1 MGPIQS
7 SFNQLTL
14 SALGAV
20 GGLAHGFKGGFNK
33 PAKAQPQEQLPQ
45 SEVSSGMGNIAKVGK
60 NYSNKNI
67 RSYQAAVKA
76 VDNANDAI
84 LQKALTQEAVK
95 IRFSEIMK
103 KGE

>member
-1 MGPIQS
+1 
-7 SFNQLTL
+7 
-14 SALGAV
+14 
-20 GGLAHGFKGGFNK
+20 
-33 PAKAQPQEQLPQ
+33 
-45 SEVSSGMGNIAKVGK
+45 MGNIAKVGK

-67 RSYQAAVKA
+67 RSYQAAAKA

-103 KGE
+103 GGK

>member
-14 SALGAV
+14 SALAAV
-20 GGLAHGFKGGFNK
+20 GGLAHGFKGSFSK
-33 PAKAQPQEQLPQ
+33 PTKAKPEANPKT
-45 SEVSSGMGNIAKVGK
+45 EVSSGMGNIAKVGR

-67 RSYQAAVKA
+67 RSYQAATIA
-76 VDNANDAI
+76 VGNANDAI

-95 IRFSEIMK
+95 IRFSDIMK
-103 KGE
+103 KGGE

>member
-1 MGPIQS
+1 MGPIQT

-20 GGLAHGFKGGFNK
+20 GGLAHGFKGAFDK
-33 PAKAQPQEQLPQ
+33 PAKTKPQANPKT
-45 SEVSSGMGNIAKVGK
+45 EVSSGMGNIAKVGK

-67 RSYQAAVKA
+67 RSYQAAAKA

-103 KGE
+103 GGK